1 MRQSQ
6 VWRQIDCV
14 EYIRMITCFHCFI
27 YFVICSVLAPISA
40 RGEVTIN
47 KLAFED
53 LPRLLVNFK
62 MADIEVKVTRQQVR
76 LSM

>member
-1 MRQSQ
+1 M
-6 VWRQIDCV
+6 
-14 EYIRMITCFHCFI
+14 
-27 YFVICSVLAPISA
+27 APISA